1 MMIFI
6 IIIFILLVIV
16 GLVVLFVSNTVIK
29 LNTIVIE
36 DNKIDKDIDVVFIS
50 DLHVGM
56 NNKKKSLKKI
66 IDLVNTM
73 DGDYLFVGGDM
84 VGYKPLKYYK
94 EKELIEL
101 LDAFKIKN
109 RYFVE
114 GNHDDFEYPLY
125 NNFRILNDEIVKLS
139 ENIILLGLKWEK
151 DECLDYKLDSDNF
164 NVLLSHYP
172 DRVEEY
178 SKIDLALGA
187 HSHGNQ
193 INLPFCKF
201 HHKEKYTRG
210 MYNIKERTKLYVNKG
225 LGFSLL
231 KIRVFS
237 CREIVKIELRRGG
250 SNGNS

>member
-1 MMIFI
+1 MIFL
-6 IIIFILLVIV
+6 IIIFILLVV
-16 GLVVLFVSNTVIK
+16 FGLVVLFVSNTVIK
-29 LNTIVIE
+29 CNTIIVE
-36 DNKIDKDIDVVFIS
+36 DKKIDKDIDIVFIS

-66 IDLVNTM
+66 IDLVNTIN
-73 DGDYLFVGGDM
+73 GDYLLVGGDM

-94 EKELIEL
+94 EKEIIEL
-101 LDAFKIKN
+101 LNSFKIKD

-114 GNHDDFEYPLY
+114 GNHDDFKYPLY
-125 NNFRILNDEIVKLS
+125 NNFNVLNDDIIKLS
-139 ENIILLGLKWEK
+139 ENIVLLGLKWDK
-151 DECLDYKLDSDNF
+151 NECLDYKLDVNNF

-172 DRVEEY
+172 DRVLDY

-210 MYNIKERTKLYVNKG
+210 LYNIKENTKLYVNKG

-237 CREIVKIELRRGG
+237 CREIVKIELRRGV